1 MYILTLPGER
11 AKLSIKIFHAENDIT
26 CTSVDVSLNPWNQ
39 KKNCSKNELSLKLWK
54 NKNNYEINNFNK
66 IFYWAIMSSVKHW
79 QGSYSFTLFKFHDF
93 PWLFHDLIKFSMT
106 SASETVP
113 KTKTLVSTKKH
124 AVHASLYL
132 VLALSSRV
140 TNLPNKTLNFH
151 DFPGLGNEILRFSIT
166 YTTLIRFKESCMW
179 MSTDGKYNNFYS
191 KRCEACVELSICLSN
206 PLLFH
211 VSIPIVVINNYTPRR
226 PF

>member
-106 SASETVP
+106 SGLETVS

-140 TNLPNKTLNFH
+140 TNLPNKTLIFH
-151 DFPGLGNEILRFSIT
+151 GFPGLGNEILKFHDFPDFPLPVRHWFVSKN
-166 YTTLIRFKESCMW
+166 LASW

-211 VSIPIVVINNYTPRR
+211 VSIPIVVINN
-226 PF
+226 

>member
-1 MYILTLPGER
+1 
-11 AKLSIKIFHAENDIT
+11 
-26 CTSVDVSLNPWNQ
+26 
-39 KKNCSKNELSLKLWK
+39 
-54 NKNNYEINNFNK
+54 
-66 IFYWAIMSSVKHW
+66 MSSVKHW

-106 SASETVP
+106 SGLETVP

-151 DFPGLGNEILRFSIT
+151 DFPDLPLPVRCWFV
-166 YTTLIRFKESCMW
+166 
-179 MSTDGKYNNFYS
+179 S
-191 KRCEACVELSICLSN
+191 KNLACGWALMANIIIFIPKGVKACVELSICLSN

-211 VSIPIVVINNYTPRR
+211 VSIPIVVINN
-226 PF
+226 